1 MSDKDA
7 TWSSDWSVG
16 VRLWVERG
24 RKAILGKGRLELL
37 EGIDRW
43 QSISAAA
50 RQMGMSYRRAWLLV
64 QAINEAAGEPL
75 VEASVGGTRGGGAK
89 LTSRGRAAVSVFR
102 DLQRHVI
109 ESAAS
114 FLPQLLEIPTT
125 DALHLAAAVSLEEV
139 IGQLL
144 ADYAMQ
150 QPSVRV
156 RTVFGGSDELA
167 DHLLSGAPGDL
178 FLTADVFQLD
188 RLKHAGL
195 IESESRTPLAENTLV
210 AVATLDRSVPV
221 KKPKDLLRPEIKRV
235 AIAQPSC
242 PLGKYTESCL
252 RGLGIYEPLL
262 ARVLQ
267 LNNSRAVLA
276 AVHAEQADVG
286 LVYGSDSATARGCH
300 VLFRFRRIP
309 TPVRYWAGIIA
320 RGEQIQRARALL
332 QFITSP
338 HAVRRLR
345 QCGFSGP

>member
-1 MSDKDA
+1 MPDKDP
-7 TWSSDWSVG
+7 TWSRDWSVG
-16 VRLWVERG
+16 VRLWVEG
-24 RKAILGKGRLELL
+24 QRKAILGKGRLELL

-75 VEASVGGTRGGGAK
+75 VAAAVGGTRGGGAK
-89 LTSRGRAAVSVFR
+89 LTPRGRAAVSVFR
-102 DLQRHVI
+102 DLQRHVLH
-109 ESAAS
+109 SAAS
-114 FLPQLLEIPTT
+114 VLPQLLEVPTT

-188 RLKHAGL
+188 RLQRAGL
-195 IESESRTPLAENTLV
+195 IEPATRTALAENTLV
-210 AVATLDRSVPV
+210 VVSALDRSVPV
-221 KKPKDLLRPEIKRV
+221 RKPKDLLGPQIKRV

-262 ARVLQ
+262 ERVLQ
-267 LNNSRAVLA
+267 LDNSRAVLA

-286 LVYGSDSATARGCH
+286 LVYGSDAATVRTCH
-300 VLFRFRRIP
+300 ALFRFRRIP
-309 TPVRYWAGIIA
+309 TPVRYWAGVIA
-320 RGEQIQRARALL
+320 RRDQSERARGLL
-332 QFITSP
+332 QFLTSP
-338 HAVRRLR
+338 HAAHRFR
-345 QCGFSGP
+345 QCGFSRA